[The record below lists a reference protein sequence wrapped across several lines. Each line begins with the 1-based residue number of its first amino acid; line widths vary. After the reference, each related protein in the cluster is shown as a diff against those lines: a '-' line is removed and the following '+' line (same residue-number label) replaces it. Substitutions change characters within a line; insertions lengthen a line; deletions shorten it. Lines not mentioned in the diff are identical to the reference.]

1 MKDVL
6 RLSRDEKGV
15 ALAIA
20 LLVLLVLT
28 VLGMM
33 LMTSANMDR
42 RAVGYNVRGSQALN
56 VAEAGVS
63 EAMSRIRNNDVNMSP
78 TNPRAV
84 AQIFACQAGSVP
96 SLGTD
101 STGLATSQP
110 VGNWLDY
117 STPTRS
123 DRALTVKYKTNSAG
137 TAVMR
142 YDPTLADPVNT
153 STGYPIYVITS
164 TGMQGTGRRTI
175 QVEVIQKPFNALA
188 KAALAANQDIRFVGN
203 AVVCGYNHS
212 ASTANNDGDDG
223 RGAMPG
229 DATHCIDNET
239 GSGNL
244 PGSWT
249 TGNTTNGGGAYQAG
263 SPSANL
269 SSQTGFYSGP
279 WDALGMTQANFLSWI
294 GSPISA
300 APANLNGIYY
310 VDGDQT
316 VGNQSTN
323 IGIHGGSGEGMLY
336 VDGDL
341 TVNATFSYRG
351 LLYVEGDLKMNG
363 SAWILG
369 GVIVKGRS
377 EIRQNGGATILYSS
391 DAISQALA
399 RYGGQFVTL
408 SWRELP

>member
-1 MKDVL
+1 VKDSL

-15 ALAIA
+15 ALAIS

-28 VLGMM
+28 VLGIMM
-33 LMTSANMDR
+33 MTSANLDR
-42 RAVGYNVRGSQALN
+42 RAVGYNVRGAQALN

-63 EAMSRIRNNDVNMSP
+63 EAMSRIRNDDVNMSAA
-78 TNPRAV
+78 NPRSV
-84 AQIFACQAGSVP
+84 AQIFACQQGSVP
-96 SLGTD
+96 TLGTD

-110 VGNWLDY
+110 IGNWLDY
-117 STPTRS
+117 STASRS
-123 DRALTVKYKTNSAG
+123 DRALTVKFKTNSAG

-142 YDPTLADPVNT
+142 YDPSLSDPVNT

-164 TGMQGTGRRTI
+164 TGMQGTGRRSI

-188 KAALAANQDIRFVGN
+188 RAALAANQDIRFIGT
-203 AVVCGYNHS
+203 AAVCGYNHS
-212 ASTANNDGDDG
+212 ASTHENDGDNG
-223 RGAMPG
+223 RGTMPG
-229 DATHCIDNET
+229 DLSHCIDDET

-249 TGNTTNGGGAYQAG
+249 TGATTNGGSATQAG
-263 SPSANL
+263 TPANV
-269 SSQTGFYSGP
+269 SNQTGFYSGP

-294 GSPISA
+294 GAPVST

-310 VDGDQT
+310 IDGDAV

-323 IGIHGGSGEGMLY
+323 IGIHGGDGEGMLY

-341 TVNATFSYRG
+341 TANATFSYRG
-351 LLYVEGDLKMNG
+351 LLYVEGDLNLNG
-363 SAWILG
+363 TAWILG

-377 EIRQNGGATILYSS
+377 QVRHNGGATILYSS